1 MKRKA
6 LFVGVNEY
14 EDPLIQNLRFA
25 VGDAALIFAQFKA
38 IGFEAELMPNPTRS
52 EVEKKV
58 ACMTRDM
65 DGEGDVFLFYF
76 AGHGFVA
83 PGDDERLFCK
93 DDFHEKLQYHCAGL
107 SFAMLRDTTR
117 KGGLNRI
124 FILDACRANVF
135 AGRRGGNGPR
145 DLVPISKM
153 MGASTTPAGTAFP
166 GGHAIWRSC
175 CPGQY
180 ALELEPFEHGVFSL
194 AIDRVMT
201 ECREQGLE
209 LTFDKPFMR
218 RVVDKMRELATGCGQ
233 MPEEQYSGNWP
244 SLVLLNASRKSE
256 SQSEPARAVVVCPVC
271 GRNNLITETFR
282 CRKCGKDHL
291 CLSHASAEQGVCA
304 SCEQVTRA
312 TDGTADDWRRR
323 EAALKAAIEAERV
336 AAVKAWHEMMERGRA
351 AAAKALAERKMRDEA
366 KLRALKEA
374 DLKAKLEFARK
385 IREANAV
392 P

>member
-1 MKRKA
+1 M
-6 LFVGVNEY
+6 L
-14 EDPLIQNLRFA
+14 
-25 VGDAALIFAQFKA
+25 FAQFKS
-38 IGFEAELMPNPTRS
+38 IGFESELMPNPTRS
-52 EVEKKV
+52 EVEKKIV
-58 ACMTRDM
+58 RMTRDM

-201 ECREQGLE
+201 ECREKGLE

-304 SCEQVTRA
+304 SCEQVARA

-323 EAALKAAIEAERV
+323 EAELKAAIEAERV

-366 KLRALKEA
+366 KLRELKEA
-374 DLKAKLEFARK
+374 NLKAKLEFARK

>member
-58 ACMTRDM
+58 ARMTSDM

-124 FILDACRANVF
+124 FIMDACRANVF

-145 DLVPISKM
+145 DLVPMSKM
-153 MGASTTPAGTAFP
+153 MGTSAPPAGTALP

-180 ALELEPFEHGVFSL
+180 ALELEPFEHGLFSL
-194 AIDRVMT
+194 AIDLVMT
-201 ECREQGLE
+201 ECREQGRE
-209 LTFDKPFMR
+209 LAFDKPFMR
-218 RVVDKMRELATGCGQ
+218 LVVDKMRELAHGCGQ
-233 MPEEQYSGNWP
+233 MPEDQYSGNWP
-244 SLVLLNASRKSE
+244 SLVLFNASRKPE
-256 SQSEPARAVVVCPVC
+256 PQSTPAPAV
-271 GRNNLITETFR
+271 
-282 CRKCGKDHL
+282 
-291 CLSHASAEQGVCA
+291 ASAEQGGCA
-304 SCEQVTRA
+304 SCAQVACA

-323 EAALKAAIEAERV
+323 EAELKAAIEAERV
-336 AAVKAWHEMMERGRA
+336 AAVKAWHEMMEKGRA

-366 KLRALKEA
+366 RLRALKEA

-385 IREANAV
+385 VREKNGHA
-392 P
+392 